1 MCSVVEQIASLTR
14 SKWYDEALKDGRSF
28 DLKLDL
34 QDAAMVLGNSSDLRQ
49 VFTNLVFNA
58 VDSMPNG
65 GEILLR
71 LFVEGEMAVVE
82 IIDDGLGMGDEQLA
96 KCFEPFFTTKE
107 AGTGLGLS
115 MSLGIA
121 SKHSGT
127 LSASSEL
134 GQGTTFKLQLPL
146 IPPQAKISTDSQAQ
160 SSVYRILYVDDDT
173 LVGEATVAL
182 LESKGHQVVLASSG
196 NTAIELIENKQFDV
210 VLTDYSMPEM
220 NGRQLAVLSKKI
232 RPVLPVIL
240 VTGWATEG
248 LSDVDALEDSILE
261 KPLNVELLH
270 AEIRRLVDVPLAE

>member
-1 MCSVVEQIASLTR
+1 M
-14 SKWYDEALKDGRSF
+14 
-28 DLKLDL
+28 
-34 QDAAMVLGNSSDLRQ
+34 
-49 VFTNLVFNA
+49 
-58 VDSMPNG
+58 
-65 GEILLR
+65 
-71 LFVEGEMAVVE
+71 
-82 IIDDGLGMGDEQLA
+82 
-96 KCFEPFFTTKE
+96 
-107 AGTGLGLS
+107 
-115 MSLGIA
+115 
-121 SKHSGT
+121 
-127 LSASSEL
+127 SASSEL
-134 GQGTTFKLQLPL
+134 GRGTTFKLQLPL
-146 IPPQAKISTDSQAQ
+146 IPLQAKISTDSQAQ